1 MPMPQTKTPLI
12 LAAILLGPIMIGC
25 ASKSHRVT
33 LTGFLPESI
42 QLEPSADDRNVLIY
56 NDSSFDPATL
66 DAVYVAAISTDHLKN
81 HLPPDKLDQIALRM
95 TRDIRET
102 LAANLQILESPA
114 TNAPAL
120 YTALTKI
127 DPSAPLL
134 NIHPATKITGMG
146 LGGASLEAM
155 ILAPDTQRVLY
166 AIAFS
171 RKAAKRV
178 GSGLTK
184 WDDAYTV
191 IQHWAQ
197 DLAQQWQPQ
206 SESP

>member
-1 MPMPQTKTPLI
+1 MHLTKTALI
-12 LAAILLGPIMIGC
+12 LVALLLAHIMIGC

-56 NDSSFDPATL
+56 NDPSFDPTTL
-66 DAVYVAAISTDHLKN
+66 VTLYVAPVSTDNLKSN
-81 HLPPDKLDQIALRM
+81 LPSDKLDPIAQRM
-95 TRDIRET
+95 TNEIRQA
-102 LAANLQILESPA
+102 LADNLQILESPA
-114 TNAPAL
+114 TNAPTL

-155 ILAPDTQRVLY
+155 ILAPETQRVLY